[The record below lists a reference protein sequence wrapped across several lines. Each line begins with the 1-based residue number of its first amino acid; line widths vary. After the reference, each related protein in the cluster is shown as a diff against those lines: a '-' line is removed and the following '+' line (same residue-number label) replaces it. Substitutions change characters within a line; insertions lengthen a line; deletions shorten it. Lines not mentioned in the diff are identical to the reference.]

1 MNFSLEMQCQLKKAV
16 SMKIAVWEELV
27 DQIAEDLT
35 IEFTSMKLDYCY

>member
-1 MNFSLEMQCQLKKAV
+1 MSVEESS

-27 DQIAEDLT
+27 DQIAEDVT